1 MIELEK
7 LLDRYPISEL
17 NSFGLKDM
25 FLVALKQL
33 GNFLKE
39 RRGSAC
45 AGNMP
50 RGGGPADVVKSI
62 LSKKKDLN
70 LIDFIRIIPNP
81 INRIAFLRNTRHLS
95 HTSKATYTLIRK
107 RKNVNSDWIDDKIE
121 SWILNSVHC

>member
-33 GNFLKE
+33 GNFLEE
-39 RRGSAC
+39 RRVLAS

-50 RGGGPADVVKSI
+50 RGGV
-62 LSKKKDLN
+62 
-70 LIDFIRIIPNP
+70 
-81 INRIAFLRNTRHLS
+81 
-95 HTSKATYTLIRK
+95 
-107 RKNVNSDWIDDKIE
+107 
-121 SWILNSVHC
+121 